1 MRKGK
6 KEMKNL
12 KINKVKRVFF
22 FLILMVTSCAWAT
35 AKESNMSFEK
45 KGVLKNV
52 QKLNWEGL
60 DVIWI
65 KDNRFPTYDITVYYG
80 DGSLSDG
87 NKKGETERMFSL
99 LGKGTPKY
107 SFKEIAEQFEFWSF
121 SGGSNVFHEYSSYN
135 FSGLLKDLKP
145 TMKFICHI
153 FKNASFPESE
163 IKKHL
168 TNAKLGFQS
177 LVSNPSS
184 LASRAF
190 REISMAG
197 TPFYYPTGGKLK
209 DLSLVT
215 REGLKK
221 KLNYFQTKV
230 QKRIYISGPEQ
241 VLEVKDILVKECGWN
256 GSQSFKRKVES
267 PEKKFDKSGPKVIL
281 VTVPKANQAQ
291 VRIGRYL
298 NRGEVKGNDE
308 VLDFMSSILGGG
320 FTSILNREA
329 RIKRGLTYS
338 IGAFAA
344 GQKYYGRS
352 GISTATSNE
361 KVIEM
366 ISVIKASIKKVSKK
380 EFSKEQFKT
389 TKNFL
394 KGSYPFQYETI
405 KSFMN
410 QMVFLDHVGNNYS
423 KFHTFPK
430 NIGLIKERDIAKA
443 AKDVF
448 NWKKQVVVILGA
460 KSLEK
465 ELKKSFRKLKTISYE
480 SFL

>member
-1 MRKGK
+1 MKKFKGCQ
-6 KEMKNL
+6 
-12 KINKVKRVFF
+12 VKQALF
-22 FLILMVTSCAWAT
+22 FLFLFVMSNALAFSKE
-35 AKESNMSFEK
+35 AKESFEK
-45 KGVLKNV
+45 KGILKNV
-52 QKLNWEGL
+52 EKLNWEGI

-87 NKKGETERMFSL
+87 DKKGETERMFSL

-121 SGGSNVFHEYSSYN
+121 SGGPNVYHEYSSYN
-135 FSGLLKDLKP
+135 FSGLLKDLIP
-145 TMKFICHI
+145 TMKFVCHI
-153 FKNASFPESE
+153 FKNANFPEPE
-163 IKKHL
+163 IKKYL
-168 TNAKLGFQS
+168 TNSKLGFQS

-190 REISMAG
+190 RELSMVG
-197 TPFYYPTGGKLK
+197 TPFAYPTGGKLK
-209 DLSLVT
+209 DLNSVS

-221 KLNYFQTKV
+221 KLKYFQTKV
-230 QKRIYISGPEQ
+230 QKRIYISGPEK
-241 VLEVKDILVKECGWN
+241 VLEVKNVLVKECGWN
-256 GSQSFKRKVES
+256 GNQNFKRIVKS
-267 PEKKFDKSGPKVIL
+267 SEKKFYKSEPSAFL

-298 NRGEVKGNDE
+298 NRNEVQNNDE

-352 GISTATSNE
+352 GIITATRNE
-361 KVIEM
+361 KVLEM
-366 ISVIKASIKKVSKK
+366 VSVIKGSIDKVAKK
-380 EFSKEQFKT
+380 EFSEEQFKT

-394 KGSYPFQYETI
+394 KGSYPFQYETV
-405 KSFMN
+405 KSFMG

-423 KFHTFPK
+423 KFHSFPEK
-430 NIGLIKERDIAKA
+430 IASIKEGDIAKA
-443 AKDVF
+443 AKDIF
-448 NWKKQVVVILGA
+448 NWKKQVVVILGS

-465 ELKKSFRKLKTISYE
+465 ELKKRFRSLKTISYE

>member
-1 MRKGK
+1 MK
-6 KEMKNL
+6 KL
-12 KINKVKRVFF
+12 KINQVKQVFF
-22 FLILMVTSCAWAT
+22 FLTLMVMSSSLAFSEDS
-35 AKESNMSFEK
+35 KGSFEK

-87 NKKGETERMFSL
+87 DNKGETEKMFSL

-121 SGGSNVFHEYSSYN
+121 GGGPNVYHEYSSYN
-135 FSGLLKDLKP
+135 FSGLLKDLIP
-145 TMKFICHI
+145 TMKFVCHI
-153 FKNASFPESE
+153 FKNASFPEAE

-168 TNAKLGFQS
+168 TNSKLGFQS

-190 REISMAG
+190 RELSMAG
-197 TPFYYPTGGKLK
+197 TPFAYPTGGKLK
-209 DLSLVT
+209 DLNFIS

-230 QKRIYISGPEQ
+230 QKRIYISGPKK
-241 VLEVKDILVKECGWN
+241 VLEVKDVLTKECGWN
-256 GSQSFKRKVES
+256 GSQKFKRIVES
-267 PEKKFDKSGPKVIL
+267 SEKKFDKSGPEVIL
-281 VTVPKANQAQ
+281 VTVPKATQAQ

-298 NRGEVKGNDE
+298 NRSEVKDNDE

-352 GISTATSNE
+352 GIITATRNE
-361 KVIEM
+361 KVLEM
-366 ISVIKASIKKVSKK
+366 VSVIKASIKKVAKK
-380 EFSKEQFKT
+380 EFSNEQFKT
-389 TKNFL
+389 TKNFI
-394 KGSYPFQYETI
+394 KGSYPFQYETV
-405 KSFMN
+405 KSFMG
-410 QMVFLDHVGNNYS
+410 QIVFLDHVGNSYS
-423 KFHTFPK
+423 KFHSFPEK
-430 NIGLIKERDIAKA
+430 IASIKEGDVAKA
-443 AKDVF
+443 AGDIF
-448 NWKKQVVVILGA
+448 NWKKQFVVILGA

-465 ELKKSFRKLKTISYE
+465 ELKKSFRGLKTISYK